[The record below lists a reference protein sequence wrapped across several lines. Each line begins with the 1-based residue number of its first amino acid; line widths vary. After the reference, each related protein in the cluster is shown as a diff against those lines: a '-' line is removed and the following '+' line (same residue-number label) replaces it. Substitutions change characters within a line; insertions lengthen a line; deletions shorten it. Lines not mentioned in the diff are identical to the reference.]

1 MAHND
6 KKNTSGGYDRQSS
19 GLRHA
24 GAPSLLI
31 SAGGHLR
38 KDLSKQGNF
47 LGIFIFVI
55 SLGKIIRDQIRGPSY
70 RVGAVKKGTKVPA
83 SIRSI

>member
-31 SAGGHLR
+31 SAGGHLIEE
-38 KDLSKQGNF
+38 F
-47 LGIFIFVI
+47 LNLV
-55 SLGKIIRDQIRGPSY
+55 
-70 RVGAVKKGTKVPA
+70 TH
-83 SIRSI
+83 